1 MKQIREMKQTKDNPE
16 KLGILRDL
24 KEGDMNLRREAAHI
38 VEDRAR
44 LGLEGLVSGLQA
56 VIINT
61 EQQVQRAT
69 AEELLRYTGLQY
81 QSAFQDSDS
90 RTCVLKVPGAP
101 EFRSADL
108 LIRSRLRGSNPF
120 MDVNA
125 SPKSR
130 HLPNTRLETFVFET
144 KDIDRYVSV
153 QKSLGIKF
161 LTNDILDFDNYCF
174 IQTEPSRFTG
184 NSFGFIQWKGQRG
197 NYASKESEMLNWDLK
212 KPDSPYLKKIRWLDH
227 AATRIKAQERDHAI
241 LEFMM
246 LTNYSFDFAIYVES
260 YNSVTSVARLSSS
273 DFAMVFTSGISPYK
287 SDEVSGPT
295 EKFIHNYGTR
305 VHHIAFQTEQIEDTY
320 QALLNDGQRF
330 LLPLVGSPE
339 EGLKQTFT
347 EPSQN
352 TLLVTEY
359 IHRYG
364 DFDGFFTKSN
374 VTLLTAATG
383 KQ

>member
-1 MKQIREMKQTKDNPE
+1 MKQTKDNPE

-24 KEGDMNLRREAAHI
+24 KEGDANLRREAAHI
-38 VEDRAR
+38 VENRAR

-81 QSAFQDSDS
+81 HSAFQDSDS

-120 MDVNA
+120 MDINA

-144 KDIDRYVSV
+144 KDIERYVSV
-153 QKSLGIKF
+153 QKSAGVEF
-161 LTNDILDFDNYCF
+161 LTDDILDCDNYCF

-184 NSFGFIQWKGQRG
+184 NSFGFIQWKSQRG
-197 NYASKESEMLNWDLK
+197 NYASRESEMLNWDLK
-212 KPDSPYLKKIRWLDH
+212 KPDSPHLKNIRWLDH
-227 AATRIKAQERDHAI
+227 AATRVKAQERDHAI

-246 LTNYSFDFAIYVES
+246 LTNYKFDFAIYVES
-260 YNSVTSVARLSSS
+260 YNSITNVARLSSS
-273 DFAMVFTSGISPYK
+273 DFAMVFTSGISPYV

-347 EPSQN
+347 EPSHN